1 MRALLAAML
10 CHKGDVEQNLAA
22 QLRLLAGKQQFFEK
36 KVLERFVASVL
47 RERVDF
53 RPNMKLWPIQAIL
66 FRLLVAP

>member
-1 MRALLAAML
+1 
-10 CHKGDVEQNLAA
+10 
-22 QLRLLAGKQQFFEK
+22 
-36 KVLERFVASVL
+36 L